1 MNLTKN
7 KFYNR
12 SFKNELTSL
21 LKILTKTAKNTGIS
35 PEDILKMLQQM
46 INSEKD
52 YHLVSRDVHPKDTRI
67 RISRDVLIGGGD
79 FIVIAGPCAVESK
92 EQILKTAGAVKDASA
107 HILRGGIFKP
117 RTSPYSFQGLGWE
130 GLEYLHQA
138 KLKYKIPIITEVTM
152 SSQVEKLISK
162 VDIIQIGARNMQNF
176 ALLSE
181 VGELNK
187 PVLLKRGMMASI
199 DEFLAAAEYI
209 ISKGNRNVIL
219 CERGIRTFETTTRS
233 TLDLSAVP
241 ILKEKTHLPVIV
253 DPSHAVGCRRWV
265 APMVKAALACGADGV
280 MLEIHPS
287 PDKALS
293 DGEQSL
299 SLSEFRKLMKE
310 IHKFKKCL
318 SNPK

>member
-1 MNLTKN
+1 MNSTRN
-7 KFYNR
+7 KPYNR
-12 SFKNELTSL
+12 SFKNALTSL
-21 LKILTKTAKNTGIS
+21 LKTITKTAKDTGIS
-35 PEDILKMLQQM
+35 SEHILKVMQQVT
-46 INSEKD
+46 NPEKD
-52 YHLVSRDVHPKDTRI
+52 YHLVSRDSHSKDSRI
-67 RISRDVLIGGGD
+67 RISRDVIIGSGN

-92 EQILKTAGAVKDASA
+92 EQILKTACAVKNASA

-138 KLKYKIPIITEVTM
+138 KLKYNIPIITEVTM

-181 VGELNK
+181 VGKLNK

-209 ISKGNRNVIL
+209 LSKGNRNVIL
-219 CERGIRTFETTTRS
+219 CERGIRTFETATRS

-241 ILKEKTHLPVIV
+241 ILKEKTYLPVIV
-253 DPSHAVGCRRWV
+253 DPSHALGCRRWV
-265 APMVKAALACGADGV
+265 APLVKSALACGADGV
-280 MLEIHPS
+280 MIEIHPS
-287 PDKALS
+287 PDTALS

-299 SLSEFRKLMKE
+299 NLFGFRKLMKE
-310 IHKFKKCL
+310 IYKFKKCL
-318 SNPK
+318 PNQK